1 MQSIFPVEISILI
14 AFDVI
19 IAFMVPIEGS
29 RRLRFL
35 FYFGEAFWLSRSSF
49 AGLGFVFWRI

>member
-1 MQSIFPVEISILI
+1 MQLIFPVEISIFI

-29 RRLRFL
+29 GRPRFL
-35 FYFGEAFWLSRSSF
+35 FYFGEAFGLSRSSF
-49 AGLGFVFWRI
+49 AGLWFVFRRI